1 MTTEGDCFSLRGFQ
15 IYDTSLNANQ
25 WMDKGVNINFLY
37 INLQKLYH
45 FEEIK
50 VIDIYSCVSGSFCVF
65 LLLNNIK

>member
-1 MTTEGDCFSLRGFQ
+1 MTIEGDCFSLRGFQ

-50 VIDIYSCVSGSFCVF
+50 VITIYSSVSGSFCVF
-65 LLLNNIK
+65 SVIK